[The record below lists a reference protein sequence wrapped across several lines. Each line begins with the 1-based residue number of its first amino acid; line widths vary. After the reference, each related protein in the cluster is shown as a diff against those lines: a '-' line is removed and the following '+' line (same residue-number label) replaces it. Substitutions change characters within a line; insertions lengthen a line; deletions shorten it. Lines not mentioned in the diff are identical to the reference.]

1 MVVVCG
7 PNQIQPMFQN
17 SLAIP
22 LIPIVGIVGMMIVM
36 LSGVMHGIID
46 IGRVNKFPMLP
57 PNNMLGGNTVS
68 VYVEKDNLL
77 WAWGKDAKILSK
89 ILGLPLRIAIENKT
103 VTHYVCFRY
112 KGDIDELQTGLNRIL
127 PYQIAILR

>member
-1 MVVVCG
+1 
-7 PNQIQPMFQN
+7 
-17 SLAIP
+17 
-22 LIPIVGIVGMMIVM
+22 
-36 LSGVMHGIID
+36 
-46 IGRVNKFPMLP
+46 MLP